1 MHKQVNFRFEQK
13 IVDMLEELVNYYSHG
28 DYKKYSKTAIMQSL
42 IYKDYQEKM
51 ANKQNTDKNFNF
63 IEEHASGEYIGLL
76 APPEMDTMKK
86 TYKNEN
92 LSEKA
97 KFILYAMLM
106 GMVLQRCVDWNHK
119 IYPDKRI
126 YWTFRVDSLFHWFK
140 DIFTKEEMMDAYK
153 ELQNQG
159 LIYGV
164 DDLLQQIKDDA
175 R

>member
-1 MHKQVNFRFEQK
+1 
-13 IVDMLEELVNYYSHG
+13 
-28 DYKKYSKTAIMQSL
+28 MQSL

-51 ANKQNTDKNFNF
+51 ANKQSKKITDKNFNYV
-63 IEEHASGEYIGLL
+63 EDHASGEYIGLL
-76 APPEMDTMKK
+76 APTEMDTMKK
-86 TYKNEN
+86 IYMNKN

-106 GMVLQRCVDWNHK
+106 GMALQRCVDWNNQ

-126 YWTFRVDSLFHWFK
+126 YWTFRFDSLFHWFK

-164 DDLLQQIKDDA
+164 DDLLQKIQVDA